1 MNDTEVRER
10 LAELGVVETEAE
22 DEVLLVQDFADG
34 RYAVITDSEGRAPET
49 FAEELYWTLYADD
62 GEFLWTVT
70 IQDGAALADLLAAGA
85 GDEDLITRMS
95 DLRAKNTEEFLNRQ

>member
-1 MNDTEVRER
+1 MNDTEVKER

-34 RYAVITDSEGRAPET
+34 RYAVIT
-49 FAEELYWTLYADD
+49 
-62 GEFLWTVT
+62 
-70 IQDGAALADLLAAGA
+70 

-95 DLRAKNTEEFLNRQ
+95 DLRAKNAEEFLNRQ